1 MGVDVAV
8 SELRDLIPT
17 EKLGSSTLVF
27 ILDRNGDV
35 IFFEKLNGDAEDY
48 LDRIRGV
55 SEVDFFDLWPKQEK
69 DVPAMKVR
77 LVGMSR
83 VVTR

>member
-8 SELRDLIPT
+8 SELAKLIPT

-27 ILDRNGDV
+27 ILDRNGDL

-48 LDRIRGV
+48 LDRIKGV
-55 SEVDFFDLWPKQEK
+55 SEVDFFDLWPKREE
-69 DVPAMKVR
+69 DEGRMKV
-77 LVGMSR
+77 LI
-83 VVTR
+83 